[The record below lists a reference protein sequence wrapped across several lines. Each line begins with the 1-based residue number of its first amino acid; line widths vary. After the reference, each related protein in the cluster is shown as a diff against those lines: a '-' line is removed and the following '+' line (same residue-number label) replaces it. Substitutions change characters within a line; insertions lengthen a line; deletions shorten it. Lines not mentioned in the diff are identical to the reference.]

1 MDEFYDQLQKLDL
14 MKINSME
21 IIISFQQSEHVPPPS
36 INKFLT
42 GIDQSSKGCP
52 FLVYLVRHLI
62 YSGDQGIK
70 IQICDFFKSIF
81 EVDTPGN
88 SLQTREI
95 LYKFVL
101 MGFIGFLTKIEE
113 EGLSPQK
120 VKKVEYSVYLIL

>member
-1 MDEFYDQLQKLDL
+1 

-21 IIISFQQSEHVPPPS
+21 IIISFQQSEHVPLSS

-81 EVDTPGN
+81 EIDN
-88 SLQTREI
+88 S
-95 LYKFVL
+95 
-101 MGFIGFLTKIEE
+101 
-113 EGLSPQK
+113 
-120 VKKVEYSVYLIL
+120 